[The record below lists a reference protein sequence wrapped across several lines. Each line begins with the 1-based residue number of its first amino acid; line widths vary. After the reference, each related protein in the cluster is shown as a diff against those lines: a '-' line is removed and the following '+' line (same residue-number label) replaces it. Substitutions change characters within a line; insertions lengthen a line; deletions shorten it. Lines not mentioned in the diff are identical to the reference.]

1 MNSKTNY
8 MLVGIF
14 VLLSLALIL
23 FFVMW
28 LMRPTDE
35 IQMRLYRINFMES
48 VSGLNIDSPVK
59 YRGVSIGKV
68 KKMQINPRNNELIEV
83 LIEVVKTAPV
93 KTDTVA
99 KLKAQGITGLSFVD
113 LSEGSKESPLLLGQN
128 NDEILEIK
136 SAPSF
141 LVRVEQTFGTVSQSL
156 TKTMQRTQ
164 KLLSDENQKEFSLLL
179 KRLSSTVERAES
191 LLSEKLVKDFHRL
204 IASSADAAK
213 KINYLI
219 PKIGDLVEKSKRFEE
234 DLNVSMT
241 SISHSFKLMGDSAEL
256 IRQRNAVGDY
266 SVKENV
272 GAPMKQFEL
281 TMREM
286 QTTMIRLNSIL
297 DRFGESPSNL
307 IFMNEEKNIG
317 PGERK

>member
-8 MLVGIF
+8 IMVGIF
-14 VLLSLALIL
+14 VLFSLALIL

-35 IQMRLYRINFMES
+35 IQMRLYKINFMES

-68 KKMQINPRNNELIEV
+68 KKMQINPKNNELIEV
-83 LIEVVKTAPV
+83 LIEVVKTAPI

-113 LSEGSKESPLLLGQN
+113 LSEGSKESPLLVGHRDN
-128 NDEILEIK
+128 EILEIK

-164 KLLSDENQKEFSLLL
+164 KLLSDEN
-179 KRLSSTVERAES
+179 LSQT
-191 LLSEKLVKDFHRL
+191 DCL
-204 IASSADAAK
+204 IC
-213 KINYLI
+213 
-219 PKIGDLVEKSKRFEE
+219 RCC
-234 DLNVSMT
+234 
-241 SISHSFKLMGDSAEL
+241 
-256 IRQRNAVGDY
+256 
-266 SVKENV
+266 
-272 GAPMKQFEL
+272 
-281 TMREM
+281 
-286 QTTMIRLNSIL
+286 
-297 DRFGESPSNL
+297 
-307 IFMNEEKNIG
+307 
-317 PGERK
+317 